1 MSVVFLKTS
10 RRKMEEEEKNR
21 RLKLE
26 ERKRKEEEKLEKQRL
41 KVMVSTQRN
50 SFTSSLL

>member
-1 MSVVFLKTS
+1 MVLICHECNSLRTYQ
-10 RRKMEEEEKNR
+10 RKIEEEEKNR

-41 KVMVSTQRN
+41 KVLVNTQIK
-50 SFTSSLL
+50 